1 MRRQESDVMASQR
14 PSLPARRAFIVQLH
28 TEAQVEQGAFKGRVE
43 HLVSHR
49 AVHFESLE
57 ELLAF
62 IVQTVTQPPPGTRD
76 TQGQ

>member
-1 MRRQESDVMASQR
+1 
-14 PSLPARRAFIVQLH
+14 
-28 TEAQVEQGAFKGRVE
+28 VE

-62 IVQTVTQPPPGTRD
+62 IVQTVTQPPHDKRD
-76 TQGQ
+76 AQGQ